1 MGSNPTLSAVYD
13 RCLGEVLEW
22 PNRRDWKSRVPS
34 QGEPWVRIPPSPP
47 CLILRLWII
56 LFLVKRGFAFKAKVI
71 CHRCFRVLAS
81 DLQNLTLIGRKIRY
95 G

>member
-47 CLILRLWII
+47 CLILRLRII
-56 LFLVKRGFAFKAKVI
+56 LFLVKRGFALKAKVI